1 LSRAST
7 SLDSHKFWPL
17 PDRQSF
23 LVRNELLDRKDLT
36 DRRSC
41 WSIACVPAKSTSTN
55 ADIGNPFPTKM
66 PQRKISRM

>member
-41 WSIACVPAKSTSTN
+41 WSIACVPAKSTATN